1 MTQDM
6 KQNMLGWAKKSEKK
20 VRELWKVLKIFLSI
34 SKMKI
39 NIEGTEN

>member
-20 VRELWKVLKIFLSI
+20 VRELWKVLKNIFKYL
-34 SKMKI
+34 K
-39 NIEGTEN
+39 NED